1 MHCIFIFCKP
11 LPPALHSKYA
21 CSCLHVVS
29 LIKIVHSDSL
39 FRCHQWHFMKQM
51 IYIDILHNHN
61 FPRIGNCNPSSILSK
76 LQLQMRQ
83 KLRENILHYYL
94 PIDQIIDHQFC
105 ANCLSTVKWKT
116 IFTLV
121 VLSSVLWVVAG
132 VDGTVV
138 MCVGILSVCRWV
150 CLQISFYSLLDEFR
164 HWTNSANQAAWQLQ
178 PSVCITHNGY
188 ENDVNSDILEN
199 AQAKIRYWC
208 RLTVA
213 VQWWWYP
220 PIF

>member
-1 MHCIFIFCKP
+1 MKKKSVCNVYKNMILLIYLEISGIFLFLAVFSQTCMGCSILKQKQGVHMHCIFIFWKP

-39 FRCHQWHFMKQM
+39 FRSHQWHLMKQM
-51 IYIDILHNHN
+51 FYIDILHNHN

-105 ANCLSTVKWKT
+105 ANCLSAVKWKYL
-116 IFTLV
+116 FT
-121 VLSSVLWVVAG
+121 
-132 VDGTVV
+132 
-138 MCVGILSVCRWV
+138 
-150 CLQISFYSLLDEFR
+150 
-164 HWTNSANQAAWQLQ
+164 
-178 PSVCITHNGY
+178 P
-188 ENDVNSDILEN
+188 
-199 AQAKIRYWC
+199 
-208 RLTVA
+208 
-213 VQWWWYP
+213 
-220 PIF
+220 